1 MSNSKI
7 LEGKRAVVFGAG
19 GSVGAAVAKEFAAE
33 GAEVYLSGRN
43 KASVDEVKAA
53 IESAGGKAA
62 ASVLDAL
69 DDGAV
74 ARYVEQVAS
83 KAGGIDIEFNAV
95 APNPREYGNGKPAID
110 VSIDEYMVALSTVLK
125 SRIITAKNAAR
136 QMIKQGS
143 GVIIGITGS
152 TARGHIAGGTSL
164 GIAFGAIETLMEN
177 LAFEV
182 SPKGVRVVCLRMTAN
197 VDSNAIRN
205 TARAMKLSEEQFST
219 MLANLNFLKTPAKI
233 ADTAKA
239 AAMIASDRFRLLTGT
254 VVNSSAGAALD

>member
-1 MSNSKI
+1 MTRR
-7 LEGKRAVVFGAG
+7 LVR
-19 GSVGAAVAKEFAAE
+19 
-33 GAEVYLSGRN
+33 
-43 KASVDEVKAA
+43 
-53 IESAGGKAA
+53 
-62 ASVLDAL
+62 
-69 DDGAV
+69 
-74 ARYVEQVAS
+74 
-83 KAGGIDIEFNAV
+83 
-95 APNPREYGNGKPAID
+95 
-110 VSIDEYMVALSTVLK
+110 
-125 SRIITAKNAAR
+125 SRF
-136 QMIKQGS
+136 
-143 GVIIGITGS
+143 TGS
-152 TARGHIAGGTSL
+152 TARGHVAGGTSL

-239 AAMIASDRFRLLTGT
+239 VAMIASDRFRLLTGT

>member
-1 MSNSKI
+1 MNRSRI

-19 GSVGAAVAKEFAAE
+19 GSVGSAVAKEFAAE
-33 GAEVYLSGRN
+33 GADVYLSGRN
-43 KASVDEVKAA
+43 KASVDEVKRA
-53 IESAGGKAA
+53 IESAGGKAY
-62 ASVLDAL
+62 ASVVDAL
-69 DDGAV
+69 DEDAV
-74 ARYVEQVAS
+74 AKYVEGVAA

-95 APNPREYGNGKPAID
+95 GPNPRDYGNGKPAVD
-110 VSIDEYMVALSTVLK
+110 VSIDEYMVALSTILK

-152 TARGHIAGGTSL
+152 TARGHIVGGTSI
-164 GIAFGAIETLMEN
+164 GIVFGAIETLMEN

-197 VDSNAIRN
+197 VDSDAIRN
-205 TARAMKLSEEQFST
+205 TARAMNVSDEQISE

-239 AAMIASDRFRLLTGT
+239 AAMIACDRFRMLTGT

>member
-7 LEGKRAVVFGAG
+7 LEGKLAVVFGAG
-19 GSVGAAVAKEFAAE
+19 GSIGAAVAQEFAAE
-33 GAEVYLSGRN
+33 GAEVYLSGRT
-43 KASVDEVKAA
+43 KKSVEAVATRISEVGGVAHAA
-53 IESAGGKAA
+53 
-62 ASVLDAL
+62 VVDAL
-69 DDGAV
+69 DDSAV
-74 ARYVEQVAS
+74 GKYLEDIAG

-95 APNPREYGNGKPAID
+95 APDPRDYGNGKPAID
-110 VSIDEYMVALSTVLK
+110 VTIDEYMAALSTILK
-125 SRIITAKNAAR
+125 SRIITAKHAAC

-152 TARGHIAGGTSL
+152 TARGHIVGGTSI
-164 GIAFGAIETLMEN
+164 GIAFGAIETLMED

-182 SPKGVRVVCLRMTAN
+182 SSKGVRVVCLRVTAN

-205 TARAMKLSEEQFST
+205 TARAMNLSDEQFST
-219 MLANLNFLKTPAKI
+219 MLANLNFLKTPARI

>member
-53 IESAGGKAA
+53 IESAGGKAD

-83 KAGGIDIEFNAV
+83 KGGIDIEFNAV
-95 APNPREYGNGKPAID
+95 APNPREYGNGKPAVD

-152 TARGHIAGGTSL
+152 TARGHIVGGTSL

-205 TARAMKLSEEQFST
+205 TARAMNLSDEQFST
-219 MLANLNFLKTPAKI
+219 MLANLNFLKTPARI